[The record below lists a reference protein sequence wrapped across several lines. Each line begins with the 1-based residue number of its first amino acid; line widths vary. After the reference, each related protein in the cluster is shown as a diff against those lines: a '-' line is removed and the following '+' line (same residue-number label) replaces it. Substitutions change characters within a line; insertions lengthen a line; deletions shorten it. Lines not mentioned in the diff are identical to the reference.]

1 MTEQPEARPPSPDP
15 APAAPEGYTSPPG
28 PYSVD
33 PAGPPVSTQMPQ
45 PIQQPMQ
52 PAARPPAADE
62 RWRPRSV
69 SAVPGTPYG
78 LVELEVPPVTSGYAI
93 GGLIAGIGGVLAST
107 LVLCF
112 GVAGA
117 SDGWGLVAAGAFAL
131 LAGAVSLAG
140 LGLGVGAR
148 RQIRRAAG
156 TGTIRFT
163 GRGVALAAIV
173 CGAAGLLLTLL
184 SLGLTALVQLS

>member
-1 MTEQPEARPPSPDP
+1 MTEQPEARPLSADP
-15 APAAPEGYTSPPG
+15 APAPEGYHSPPG

-33 PAGPPVSTQMPQ
+33 PAGPPAVP
-45 PIQQPMQ
+45 PVQ
-52 PAARPPAADE
+52 PAPARPPAADE

-69 SAVPGTPYG
+69 SAVPGTPFG

-93 GGLIAGIGGVLAST
+93 GGLVAGIGGVLAST

-117 SDGWGLVAAGAFAL
+117 SDGWGLIAAGAFAL

-163 GRGVALAAIV
+163 GRGPALAAIV